1 MAGRRGHSWSLSL
14 SGAAAQRCCSSAS
27 RQAARRQAG
36 RKGRVDA
43 LELIAQAA
51 AAFMFQHTVSHAG
64 AASIPTPYHIFQH
77 SSSS

>member
-51 AAFMFQHTVSHAG
+51 ATCWCKFGTEGGTNTTVL
-64 AASIPTPYHIFQH
+64 
-77 SSSS
+77 